1 MISEFSLQR
10 FVDAQDLV
18 YTQVRGELSAG
29 QKTSHWMWFI
39 FPQIRGLG
47 RSALAERF
55 GIGSIAEATAYL
67 RHPVLGARLKECTQ
81 LVLAVEGRTAAQIF
95 GSPDDVKFRSS
106 MTLFA
111 ALTDEPLFKRAI
123 DKYFAGV
130 EDSRTVAL
138 LERSD

>member
-1 MISEFSLQR
+1 
-10 FVDAQDLV
+10 
-18 YTQVRGELSAG
+18 
-29 QKTSHWMWFI
+29 
-39 FPQIRGLG
+39 
-47 RSALAERF
+47 
-55 GIGSIAEATAYL
+55 
-67 RHPVLGARLKECTQ
+67 
-81 LVLAVEGRTAAQIF
+81 
-95 GSPDDVKFRSS
+95 